1 MATHS
6 WQIIDGR
13 FVLCLIK
20 SSGFDVHVRICDGCN
35 ATTCTDTTI
44 ESDIGMRERA
54 AIHKSWLSCEQIY
67 FTLCAVCLFPQFSI
81 FFFCRKKKFPPFF
94 PSRIAIVF
102 DWKRFSRRNI
112 QTMAWLEY
120 FATWNSFKANF
131 YGQFINVCVE
141 WFLKFDERKWVRE
154 QCARWNEMNHHNA
167 LKWINS
173 HFLFKEKEK

>member
-1 MATHS
+1 MFMP
-6 WQIIDGR
+6 G
-13 FVLCLIK
+13 FVMDAMPRPAPIQPLKVILVCESVPLFK
-20 SSGFDVHVRICDGCN
+20 SRDFLVS
-35 ATTCTDTTI
+35 
-44 ESDIGMRERA
+44 
-54 AIHKSWLSCEQIY
+54 KSISHY
-67 FTLCAVCLFPQFSI
+67 VPFVCFLNSVF